1 MQNRTEQLLPHQSN
15 KSVRICTAI
24 LNSPF
29 SILNYKKGWCCNL
42 DQSQNLRRR
51 SRYTL
56 VFVLL
61 LAALIGITI
70 LNIVIG
76 SVQIPFGELM
86 RILVGRGQ
94 DSVQH
99 SIIWKIRMPRIFMAA
114 ILGGALSLSGFLLQN
129 FFGNPIAGPFVLG
142 ISSGAKM
149 TVALTLIV
157 LMKRIHAVSSW
168 TLVAAAFAGA
178 LLSVGFILLA
188 SRRAQSMAALLVSGI
203 MVGYICSA
211 VTDFAITFADDADI
225 VHLRSWSMGSFSGM
239 TWEGVAAAA
248 LICGAGFVL
257 AVLLAKP
264 IGAYRMGEAYA
275 MSVGVSV
282 RRFRA
287 ELILLSSL
295 LSACVTA
302 FAGPIAFV
310 GIAVPQVIRRALGT
324 SEPMTVIPASFLG
337 GAVFC
342 MACDMIA
349 RTALAPT
356 ELNISTVTSIFG
368 APVVI
373 LLMLRR
379 GKER

>member
-1 MQNRTEQLLPHQSN
+1 MTIGKGAASGRRARRVLVFCALLAASLLMLCLGVTLG
-15 KSVRICTAI
+15 SVRIPAGDVARILLGQGPDPAQEAI
-24 LNSPF
+24 VWRIRLP
-29 SILNYKKGWCCNL
+29 
-42 DQSQNLRRR
+42 R
-51 SRYTL
+51 
-56 VFVLL
+56 VLM
-61 LAALIGITI
+61 AAL
-70 LNIVIG
+70 
-76 SVQIPFGELM
+76 
-86 RILVGRGQ
+86 
-94 DSVQH
+94 
-99 SIIWKIRMPRIFMAA
+99 
-114 ILGGALSLSGFLLQN
+114 LGGALALSGYLLQT
-129 FFGNPIAGPFVLG
+129 FFSNPIAGPFVLG

-168 TLVAAAFAGA
+168 TLVAAAFAGS

-264 IGAYRMGEAYA
+264 MSAYRMGEAYA

-356 ELNISTVTSIFG
+356 ELNISTVTSLFG
-368 APVVI
+368 APLVI

>member
-1 MQNRTEQLLPHQSN
+1 MTIGKGAASGRRARRALVFCALLAASLLMLCLGVTQG
-15 KSVRICTAI
+15 SVRIPAGDVARILLGQGPDPVQKAI
-24 LNSPF
+24 VWRIRLP
-29 SILNYKKGWCCNL
+29 
-42 DQSQNLRRR
+42 R
-51 SRYTL
+51 
-56 VFVLL
+56 VLM
-61 LAALIGITI
+61 AAL
-70 LNIVIG
+70 
-76 SVQIPFGELM
+76 
-86 RILVGRGQ
+86 
-94 DSVQH
+94 
-99 SIIWKIRMPRIFMAA
+99 
-114 ILGGALSLSGFLLQN
+114 LGGALALSGYLLQT
-129 FFGNPIAGPFVLG
+129 FFSNPIAGPFVLG

-168 TLVAAAFAGA
+168 TLVAAAFAGS

-264 IGAYRMGEAYA
+264 MGAYRMGEAYA

>member
-1 MQNRTEQLLPHQSN
+1 MTIGKGAASGRRARRALVFCALLAASLLMLCLGVTQG
-15 KSVRICTAI
+15 SVRIPAGDVARILLGQGPDPAQEAI
-24 LNSPF
+24 VWRIRLP
-29 SILNYKKGWCCNL
+29 
-42 DQSQNLRRR
+42 R
-51 SRYTL
+51 
-56 VFVLL
+56 VLM
-61 LAALIGITI
+61 AAL
-70 LNIVIG
+70 
-76 SVQIPFGELM
+76 
-86 RILVGRGQ
+86 
-94 DSVQH
+94 
-99 SIIWKIRMPRIFMAA
+99 
-114 ILGGALSLSGFLLQN
+114 LGGALALSGYLLQT
-129 FFGNPIAGPFVLG
+129 FFSNPIAGPFVLG

-264 IGAYRMGEAYA
+264 MGAYRMGEAYA

-356 ELNISTVTSIFG
+356 ELNISTVTSLFG

>member
-1 MQNRTEQLLPHQSN
+1 M
-15 KSVRICTAI
+15 
-24 LNSPF
+24 
-29 SILNYKKGWCCNL
+29 
-42 DQSQNLRRR
+42 
-51 SRYTL
+51 
-56 VFVLL
+56 
-61 LAALIGITI
+61 AAL
-70 LNIVIG
+70 
-76 SVQIPFGELM
+76 
-86 RILVGRGQ
+86 
-94 DSVQH
+94 
-99 SIIWKIRMPRIFMAA
+99 
-114 ILGGALSLSGFLLQN
+114 LGGALALSGYLLQT
-129 FFGNPIAGPFVLG
+129 FFSNPIAGPFVLG

-157 LMKRIHAVSSW
+157 LMKRIHVVSSW

-188 SRRAQSMAALLVSGI
+188 SLRAQSMAALLVSGI

-264 IGAYRMGEAYA
+264 MGAYRMGEAYA

-324 SEPMTVIPASFLG
+324 SEPMTVIPATFLG
-337 GAVFC
+337 GSVFC

-356 ELNISTVTSIFG
+356 ELNISTVTSLFG

>member
-1 MQNRTEQLLPHQSN
+1 MTIGKGAASGRRARRALVFCALLAASLLMLCLGVTLG
-15 KSVRICTAI
+15 SVRIPAGDVARILLGQGPDPAQEAI
-24 LNSPF
+24 VWRIRLP
-29 SILNYKKGWCCNL
+29 
-42 DQSQNLRRR
+42 R
-51 SRYTL
+51 
-56 VFVLL
+56 VLM
-61 LAALIGITI
+61 AAL
-70 LNIVIG
+70 
-76 SVQIPFGELM
+76 
-86 RILVGRGQ
+86 
-94 DSVQH
+94 
-99 SIIWKIRMPRIFMAA
+99 
-114 ILGGALSLSGFLLQN
+114 LGGALALSGYLLQT
-129 FFGNPIAGPFVLG
+129 FFSNPIAGPFVLG

-168 TLVAAAFAGA
+168 TLVAAAFAGS

-264 IGAYRMGEAYA
+264 MGAYRMGEAYA

-324 SEPMTVIPASFLG
+324 SKPMTVIPASFLG

-356 ELNISTVTSIFG
+356 ELNISTVTSLFG

>member
-1 MQNRTEQLLPHQSN
+1 MTIGKGTASGRRARRALVFCALLAAALLMLCLGVTQG
-15 KSVRICTAI
+15 SVRIPAGDVARILLGQGPDPAQEAI
-24 LNSPF
+24 VWRIRLP
-29 SILNYKKGWCCNL
+29 
-42 DQSQNLRRR
+42 R
-51 SRYTL
+51 
-56 VFVLL
+56 VLM
-61 LAALIGITI
+61 AAL
-70 LNIVIG
+70 
-76 SVQIPFGELM
+76 
-86 RILVGRGQ
+86 
-94 DSVQH
+94 
-99 SIIWKIRMPRIFMAA
+99 
-114 ILGGALSLSGFLLQN
+114 LGGALALSGYLLQT
-129 FFGNPIAGPFVLG
+129 FFSNPIAGPFVLG

-264 IGAYRMGEAYA
+264 MGAYRMGEAYA

-356 ELNISTVTSIFG
+356 ELNISTVTSLFG

>member
-1 MQNRTEQLLPHQSN
+1 MTIGKGAASGRRARRALVFGALLAASLLMLCLGVTQG
-15 KSVRICTAI
+15 SVRIPAGDVARILLGQGPDPVQEAI
-24 LNSPF
+24 VWRIRLP
-29 SILNYKKGWCCNL
+29 
-42 DQSQNLRRR
+42 R
-51 SRYTL
+51 
-56 VFVLL
+56 VLM
-61 LAALIGITI
+61 AAL
-70 LNIVIG
+70 
-76 SVQIPFGELM
+76 
-86 RILVGRGQ
+86 
-94 DSVQH
+94 
-99 SIIWKIRMPRIFMAA
+99 
-114 ILGGALSLSGFLLQN
+114 LGGALALSGYLLQT
-129 FFGNPIAGPFVLG
+129 FFSNPIAGPFVLG

-168 TLVAAAFAGA
+168 TLVAAAFAGS

-264 IGAYRMGEAYA
+264 MGAYRMGEAYA

-356 ELNISTVTSIFG
+356 ELNISTVTSLFG

>member
-1 MQNRTEQLLPHQSN
+1 
-15 KSVRICTAI
+15 
-24 LNSPF
+24 
-29 SILNYKKGWCCNL
+29 
-42 DQSQNLRRR
+42 
-51 SRYTL
+51 
-56 VFVLL
+56 
-61 LAALIGITI
+61 
-70 LNIVIG
+70 
-76 SVQIPFGELM
+76 
-86 RILVGRGQ
+86 
-94 DSVQH
+94 
-99 SIIWKIRMPRIFMAA
+99 
-114 ILGGALSLSGFLLQN
+114 
-129 FFGNPIAGPFVLG
+129 
-142 ISSGAKM
+142 
-149 TVALTLIV
+149 
-157 LMKRIHAVSSW
+157 
-168 TLVAAAFAGA
+168 
-178 LLSVGFILLA
+178 
-188 SRRAQSMAALLVSGI
+188 
-203 MVGYICSA
+203 
-211 VTDFAITFADDADI
+211 
-225 VHLRSWSMGSFSGM
+225 MGSFSGM

-264 IGAYRMGEAYA
+264 MGAYRMGEAYA

-356 ELNISTVTSIFG
+356 ELNISTVTSLFG

>member
-1 MQNRTEQLLPHQSN
+1 MTIGKGAASSRRARRALVFCVLLAASLLMLCLGVTLG
-15 KSVRICTAI
+15 SVRIPAGDVARILLGQGPDPAQEAI
-24 LNSPF
+24 VWRIRLP
-29 SILNYKKGWCCNL
+29 
-42 DQSQNLRRR
+42 R
-51 SRYTL
+51 
-56 VFVLL
+56 VLM
-61 LAALIGITI
+61 AAL
-70 LNIVIG
+70 
-76 SVQIPFGELM
+76 
-86 RILVGRGQ
+86 
-94 DSVQH
+94 
-99 SIIWKIRMPRIFMAA
+99 
-114 ILGGALSLSGFLLQN
+114 LGGALALSGYLLQT
-129 FFGNPIAGPFVLG
+129 FFSNPIAGPFVLG

-157 LMKRIHAVSSW
+157 LMKRIHVVSSW

-239 TWEGVAAAA
+239 TWEGVATAA

-264 IGAYRMGEAYA
+264 MGAYRMGEAYA

-356 ELNISTVTSIFG
+356 ELNISTVTSLFG

>member
-1 MQNRTEQLLPHQSN
+1 MTIGKGAASGRRARRALVFCALLAASLLMLCLGVTQG
-15 KSVRICTAI
+15 SVRIPAEDVARILLGQGPDPAQEAI
-24 LNSPF
+24 VWRIRLP
-29 SILNYKKGWCCNL
+29 
-42 DQSQNLRRR
+42 R
-51 SRYTL
+51 
-56 VFVLL
+56 VLM
-61 LAALIGITI
+61 AAL
-70 LNIVIG
+70 
-76 SVQIPFGELM
+76 
-86 RILVGRGQ
+86 
-94 DSVQH
+94 
-99 SIIWKIRMPRIFMAA
+99 
-114 ILGGALSLSGFLLQN
+114 LGGALALSGYLLQT
-129 FFGNPIAGPFVLG
+129 FFSNPIAGPFVLG

-264 IGAYRMGEAYA
+264 MGAYRMGEAYA

-356 ELNISTVTSIFG
+356 ELNISTVTSLFG